1 MGTVVKEKS
10 PQSGNSCGKIK
21 NIFTSPIMGGNGG
34 NVKMLENKNTEILP
48 FDNAGTTQLITLD
61 KYDYDRLR
69 ENTAKLKAIE
79 NLAIEDEVVNGDVIL
94 AICGV
99 LRKEVCTFKK

>member
-1 MGTVVKEKS
+1 MGNAVKEKN
-10 PQSGNSCGKIK
+10 PQSGNSCGQIKIY
-21 NIFTSPIMGGNGG
+21 TSPIMGGSGG
-34 NVKMLENKNTEILP
+34 NVKMPENKNTEMLP
-48 FDNAGTTQLITLD
+48 FDNTATTQLITLD

-99 LRKEVCTFKK
+99 RRDTVCI

>member
-1 MGTVVKEKS
+1 MPK
-10 PQSGNSCGKIK
+10 
-21 NIFTSPIMGGNGG
+21 
-34 NVKMLENKNTEILP
+34 NKNTEILP

-61 KYDYDRLR
+61 KYDYDKLR

-79 NLAIEDEVVNGDVIL
+79 NLAREDEVVNGDVIL

-99 LRKEVCTFKK
+99 RRDTVCI

>member
-1 MGTVVKEKS
+1 MA
-10 PQSGNSCGKIK
+10 
-21 NIFTSPIMGGNGG
+21 
-34 NVKMLENKNTEILP
+34 ENKNTEILS

-79 NLAIEDEVVNGDVIL
+79 NLAREDEVVSGDVIL

>member
-1 MGTVVKEKS
+1 MGNAVKEKN
-10 PQSGNSCGKIK
+10 PQSGNSCGQIKIY
-21 NIFTSPIMGGNGG
+21 TSPIMGGSGG
-34 NVKMLENKNTEILP
+34 NVKMPKNKNTEMLP
-48 FDNAGTTQLITLD
+48 FDNTATTQLITLD

-79 NLAIEDEVVNGDVIL
+79 NLAREDEVVNGDVIL

-99 LRKEVCTFKK
+99 RRDTVCI

>member
-1 MGTVVKEKS
+1 
-10 PQSGNSCGKIK
+10 
-21 NIFTSPIMGGNGG
+21 
-34 NVKMLENKNTEILP
+34 MLENKNTEILP

-79 NLAIEDEVVNGDVIL
+79 NLAREDEVVNGDVIL

>member
-1 MGTVVKEKS
+1 M
-10 PQSGNSCGKIK
+10 P
-21 NIFTSPIMGGNGG
+21 
-34 NVKMLENKNTEILP
+34 ENKNIETLP
-48 FDNAGTTQLITLD
+48 FDNVAATQFITLD

-99 LRKEVCTFKK
+99 SRKMAYGFKNKENEEEK

>member
-1 MGTVVKEKS
+1 
-10 PQSGNSCGKIK
+10 
-21 NIFTSPIMGGNGG
+21 
-34 NVKMLENKNTEILP
+34 MLEIEDIAELP
-48 FDNAGTTQLITLD
+48 FDSKGETKLIVID
-61 KYDYDRLR
+61 KYDYNKFV

>member
-1 MGTVVKEKS
+1 MGNAVKEKN
-10 PQSGNSCGKIK
+10 PQSGNSCGQIKIY
-21 NIFTSPIMGGNGG
+21 TSPIMGGSGG
-34 NVKMLENKNTEILP
+34 NVKMPENKNTEMLR
-48 FDNAGTTQLITLD
+48 FDNTATTQLITLD

>member
-1 MGTVVKEKS
+1 MPNKE
-10 PQSGNSCGKIK
+10 
-21 NIFTSPIMGGNGG
+21 
-34 NVKMLENKNTEILP
+34 NVEVLP
-48 FDNAGTTQLITLD
+48 FDRTEATQFITLD

-79 NLAIEDEVVNGDVIL
+79 NLAREDEVVSGDVIL

-99 LRKEVCTFKK
+99 KRSEVCI

>member
-1 MGTVVKEKS
+1 M
-10 PQSGNSCGKIK
+10 P
-21 NIFTSPIMGGNGG
+21 
-34 NVKMLENKNTEILP
+34 ENKNIEILP
-48 FDNAGTTQLITLD
+48 FDNVAATQFITLD

-79 NLAIEDEVVNGDVIL
+79 NLAIEDKVVNGDVIL

-99 LRKEVCTFKK
+99 KRSEVCI

>member
-1 MGTVVKEKS
+1 MGNAVKEKN
-10 PQSGNSCGKIK
+10 PQSGNSCGQIKIY
-21 NIFTSPIMGGNGG
+21 TSPIMGGSGG
-34 NVKMLENKNTEILP
+34 NVKMPENKNTEILP
-48 FDNAGTTQLITLD
+48 FDNTATTQLITLD

-79 NLAIEDEVVNGDVIL
+79 NLAREDEVVNGDVIL

>member
-1 MGTVVKEKS
+1 MGNAVKEKN
-10 PQSGNSCGKIK
+10 PQSGNSCGQIKIY
-21 NIFTSPIMGGNGG
+21 TSPIMGGSGG
-34 NVKMLENKNTEILP
+34 NVKMPENKNTEILP
-48 FDNAGTTQLITLD
+48 FDNTATTQLITLD

-79 NLAIEDEVVNGDVIL
+79 NLAREDEVVNGDVIL

-99 LRKEVCTFKK
+99 RRDTVCI

>member
-1 MGTVVKEKS
+1 M
-10 PQSGNSCGKIK
+10 P
-21 NIFTSPIMGGNGG
+21 
-34 NVKMLENKNTEILP
+34 ENKNTEILP
-48 FDNAGTTQLITLD
+48 FDNTGTTQLITLD

>member
-1 MGTVVKEKS
+1 MPK
-10 PQSGNSCGKIK
+10 
-21 NIFTSPIMGGNGG
+21 
-34 NVKMLENKNTEILP
+34 NKNTEILP
-48 FDNAGTTQLITLD
+48 FDNTATIQLITLD

>member
-1 MGTVVKEKS
+1 
-10 PQSGNSCGKIK
+10 
-21 NIFTSPIMGGNGG
+21 
-34 NVKMLENKNTEILP
+34 MLENKNTEILP

-79 NLAIEDEVVNGDVIL
+79 NLAREDEVVNGDVIL

-99 LRKEVCTFKK
+99 RRDTVCI

>member
-1 MGTVVKEKS
+1 M
-10 PQSGNSCGKIK
+10 P
-21 NIFTSPIMGGNGG
+21 
-34 NVKMLENKNTEILP
+34 ENKNTEILP
-48 FDNAGTTQLITLD
+48 FDNKATTQLITLD

-79 NLAIEDEVVNGDVIL
+79 NLAREDEVVNGDVIL

>member
-1 MGTVVKEKS
+1 
-10 PQSGNSCGKIK
+10 
-21 NIFTSPIMGGNGG
+21 
-34 NVKMLENKNTEILP
+34 MLEIEDITELP
-48 FDNAGTTQLITLD
+48 FDSKGETKLIVID
-61 KYDYDRLR
+61 KYDYRKFI

>member
-1 MGTVVKEKS
+1 
-10 PQSGNSCGKIK
+10 
-21 NIFTSPIMGGNGG
+21 MGGSGG
-34 NVKMLENKNTEILP
+34 NVKMPENKNTEILP
-48 FDNAGTTQLITLD
+48 FDNTATTQLITLD

-79 NLAIEDEVVNGDVIL
+79 NLAREDEIVSGDVIL

-99 LRKEVCTFKK
+99 SRKMAYGFKNKENEEEK

>member
-1 MGTVVKEKS
+1 
-10 PQSGNSCGKIK
+10 
-21 NIFTSPIMGGNGG
+21 
-34 NVKMLENKNTEILP
+34 MLENKNTEILP

-79 NLAIEDEVVNGDVIL
+79 NLARKDEVVNGDVIL

-99 LRKEVCTFKK
+99 RRDTVCI

>member
-1 MGTVVKEKS
+1 MRENKKYIY
-10 PQSGNSCGKIK
+10 K
-21 NIFTSPIMGGNGG
+21 PIMGGSGG

-79 NLAIEDEVVNGDVIL
+79 NLAREDEVVNGDVIL

>member
-1 MGTVVKEKS
+1 M
-10 PQSGNSCGKIK
+10 P
-21 NIFTSPIMGGNGG
+21 
-34 NVKMLENKNTEILP
+34 ENKNTEILP
-48 FDNAGTTQLITLD
+48 FDNTGTTQLITLD

-79 NLAIEDEVVNGDVIL
+79 NLAREDEVVNGDVIL

-99 LRKEVCTFKK
+99 RRDTVCI